1 MLKEKL
7 IKMLEQRK
15 DEMIRIRRYLHEN
28 AEISF
33 KETETAKYIAKFYE
47 GKDVTINKN
56 IAGKNG
62 IVVTIKGGKAGKT
75 IGIRADFDALP
86 IQEETGLSFA
96 SKNKGAMH
104 ACGHDGHTAYLMI
117 LADSL
122 IQLKEEI
129 CGTIKIIHQNAEEM
143 APGGAKDIVESHL
156 LDDMDY
162 IFGLHLLPNGKS
174 GTIGWHKGYSF
185 TGRSYMNLKI
195 KGTGGHGSS
204 PHLANDAIVAG
215 AYFVTQ
221 AQTVISRRL
230 NPFDVGVITIG
241 SFDGK
246 GQFNIIKENVEL
258 EGDIRAMSDNA
269 QKIIGRELTKLAKG
283 LETSYDVKCEF
294 TYRND
299 YPPLYNDPETTE
311 KVIKILEK
319 ASRKDKDIKE
329 VKEFPPQAPSEDFS
343 YYNKICPGTYLFIS
357 ASPKN
362 TTETIYNHNPKFDI
376 DEDALLVAAKAIAY
390 VVIGMMEK

>member
-7 IKMLEQRK
+7 IKMLETRK
-15 DEMIRIRRYLHEN
+15 DEMIQIRRHLHEN

-33 KETETAKYIAKFYE
+33 QEKETAKYIAKFYE
-47 GKDVTINKN
+47 GKDVEIHKN

-62 IVVTIKGGKAGKT
+62 MVVVIKGKKSGKT
-75 IGIRADFDALP
+75 IGLRADFDALP
-86 IQEETGLSFA
+86 IQEETGLAFA

-104 ACGHDGHTAYLMI
+104 ACGHDGHTAYLMV
-117 LADSL
+117 LADCL
-122 IQLKEEI
+122 IQLKDELS
-129 CGTIKIIHQNAEEM
+129 GTIKIIHQNAEEM
-143 APGGAKDIVESHL
+143 APGGAKDIVNSGL

-162 IFGLHLLPNGKS
+162 VFGLHLLPNGKA
-174 GTIGWHKGYSF
+174 GTVGWHKGYSF

-195 KGTGGHGSS
+195 KGMGGHGSS

-246 GQFNIIKENVEL
+246 GQFNIIKESVEL
-258 EGDIRAMSDNA
+258 EGDVRAMSDNA
-269 QKIIGRELTKLAKG
+269 QKTIGEELKKLSQG
-283 LETSYDVKCEF
+283 LETSYGVKCEF

-299 YPPLYNDPETTE
+299 YPPLYNDPETAE
-311 KVIKILEK
+311 KVIEILEK
-319 ASRKDKDIKE
+319 AAKTDKDIKE
-329 VKEFPPQAPSEDFS
+329 VKEFPAQAPSEDFS

-362 TTETIYNHNPKFDI
+362 STQTIYNHNPKFDI
-376 DEDALLVAAKAIAY
+376 DEDALMVAAKSIAY
-390 VVIGMMEK
+390 VVIGMTE